1 MPGSE
6 LFARPVT
13 RNSRR
18 AHSASCDEKD
28 QIRALSSGQSLPVV
42 AGYVEAPTFHEHPE
56 GEEDLG
62 EVVHQQD
69 VLQLVRLP
77 ILHKPA
83 TEDC

>member
-1 MPGSE
+1 M
-6 LFARPVT
+6 T

-69 VLQLVRLP
+69 VLQLVRLSVF
-77 ILHKPA
+77 HQPA
-83 TEDC
+83 MIYC

>member
-1 MPGSE
+1 M
-6 LFARPVT
+6 T

-83 TEDC
+83 TEEC